1 MVEFHPFWT
10 CCLSNRLHVLQKEVD
25 ILKWSACSSPFL
37 RLKMVFH
44 VNETIY
50 RKFEPLNCS
59 CCYLV
64 KSCSRLYWLSTKPF
78 QSFNILVNATS
89 NRTVLNVS
97 SFWMMSSLMAA
108 GFTPPS
114 QIINLVPRVD
124 SYGSGKHCPKTVCDI
139 APEKWWSWAY
149 FSVWDC
155 NFSSLRLTLECTLYT
170 PET

>member
-1 MVEFHPFWT
+1 MVEFHPFWK
-10 CCLSNRLHVLQKEVD
+10 CCFPNRLHVLQKEVF
-25 ILKWSACSSPFL
+25 LKWSACSSPFL

-64 KSCSRLYWLSTKPF
+64 KSCSKLFWLSTKPS

-89 NRTVLNVS
+89 NRTVLNVCS
-97 SFWMMSSLMAA
+97 LWMMSSLMAA
-108 GFTPPS
+108 GFTRPS
-114 QIINLVPRVD
+114 QIINLILKVD
-124 SYGSGKHCPKTVCDI
+124 SYGFGKHCRQTVCE
-139 APEKWWSWAY
+139 PT
-149 FSVWDC
+149 FPFGTVT
-155 NFSSLRLTLECTLYT
+155 FRSLAWLWECTLYT